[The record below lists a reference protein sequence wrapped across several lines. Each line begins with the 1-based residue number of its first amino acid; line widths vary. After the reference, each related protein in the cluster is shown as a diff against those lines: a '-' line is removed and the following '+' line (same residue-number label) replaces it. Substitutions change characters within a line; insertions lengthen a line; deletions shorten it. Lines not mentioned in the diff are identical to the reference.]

1 MQYFQLSES
10 TSTLSGLA
18 NAVGDRNVDAILTA
32 NEIKRTPRVREAFE
46 ARCQAAMAVSKPVTY
61 QAKINILNTMTGDA
75 DVFEY
80 ACLMSE
86 DAWRLYSV
94 LNTFPGMLRIP
105 ESIVLPSS
113 TSILGGTDEK
123 VGTNT
128 YVKVMDSLKEVPHTL
143 DAAIFNTYSTTAKN
157 LVSTTS
163 SSRSTTNMYSMFNLP
178 WGKITLYSALSDE
191 SIDFPVYPEEL
202 SDGRKANFTTMP
214 NIIYQYEPWYM
225 YESSGPRTVN
235 YTFHF
240 HRDMWTGDHRDGKAN
255 ELVRFCEAC
264 CYPDYNGSAVNATTV
279 TLYINGQKHIHGIM
293 TEARPKWS
301 GPIGLD
307 GFYLECEL
315 EISITEV
322 SETPLSYSSVR
333 KKGIIGDK

>member
-1 MQYFQLSES
+1 MQYFLLSDS

-32 NEIKRTPRVREAFE
+32 NEVPRTPRVKEAFE
-46 ARCQAAMAVSKPVTY
+46 ARCQAAMEVSKPVSY
-61 QAKINILNTMTGDA
+61 QVKINILNTMTGDA

-80 ACLMSE
+80 ASLMSE

-105 ESIVLPSS
+105 ESITLPSS
-113 TSILGGTDEK
+113 TSILGGNDAK

-128 YVKVMDSLKEVPHTL
+128 YVKVMDSLKSEPHTV
-143 DAAIFNTYSTTAKN
+143 DAAIFNTYSA
-157 LVSTTS
+157 VSKDTVMSQSNRS
-163 SSRSTTNMYSMFNLP
+163 SKTNMYSMFNLP
-178 WGKITLYSALSDE
+178 WGKITLYSSLSDE

-202 SDGRKANFTTMP
+202 SDGRKANYTTMP
-214 NIIYQYEPWYM
+214 NTIYQYEPWYI
-225 YESSGPRTVN
+225 YESSGPRTMT

-255 ELVRFCEAC
+255 ELIRFCEAC
-264 CYPDYNGSAVNATTV
+264 LYPDYNGSAVNATQV

-293 TEARPKWS
+293 TEVRPKWS

-315 EISITEV
+315 ELSITEV
-322 SETPLSYSSVR
+322 SEIPLNYQSVR